1 MPEMRTM
8 GRLEPVLPSWR
19 TGMVASTLAL
29 LAAGCALK
37 APPGHEAT
45 VRAALPP
52 DTAVPGAWATADRP
66 GAVANGWLAELDDP
80 ALAAIVAEAIAHNT
94 DLRAVSAKVQAAQ
107 QATVVAGSRMLPWVG
122 ATLGGNMV
130 HDDSGSTNESSVA
143 YLGVAWEADVWGR
156 LRAGRSAAEAR
167 AQSAAL
173 DYAYARQSLAATAA
187 RLWYLNT
194 EASQLVALGEEA
206 VAVYRKL
213 TDLVQ
218 IRTDYGKVSNLDLA
232 FMRSKLETAQSDLE
246 SARAAQ
252 GDARRGLE
260 VLLGRY
266 PAAEIRT
273 AAQFQPLPPPPQLDV
288 PGSMLLRRPDLLATE
303 QQVLAA
309 FRRQEAAELA
319 LLPGFSLSLAGG
331 RLGDQLL
338 TLLDLN
344 PWLAAAGIGV
354 SVPIYEGGR
363 LRAQVEIA
371 TAEQAAAVA
380 AYGSAVLGAFREVES
395 AVAADA
401 IYAARLPYEQR
412 ALADRKETVRISNLQ
427 YTAGKIDLLWVGELQ
442 AAEIGNEQNLI
453 KIITAQR
460 ANRIRMYLALGSSF
474 DAAPSRAGLIDRP
487 VARRPALR
495 LSRPRAARVLPRG
508 SVLPCCTTA
517 RPALHTASA
526 LP

>member
-1 MPEMRTM
+1 MPATRTM
-8 GRLEPVLPSWR
+8 GRLQPVLTCSR
-19 TGMVASTLAL
+19 TSLVTIVLAL
-29 LAAGCALK
+29 SAAGCALK
-37 APPGHEAT
+37 PPPAHEAT
-45 VRAALPP
+45 LEAALPP
-52 DTAVPGAWATADRP
+52 DTAVPGAWVAATRP

-80 ALAAIVAEAIAHNT
+80 ALAAIVAEALASNT
-94 DLRAVSAKVQAAQ
+94 DLRAAAARVQAAQ
-107 QATVVAGSRMLPWVG
+107 QSAVVAGSRMLPWVG
-122 ATLGGNMV
+122 ANLGGNIV

-156 LRAGRSAAEAR
+156 LRAGRAAAEAS
-167 AQSAAL
+167 AQSTAL

-194 EASQLVALGEEA
+194 EANQLVALGDQA
-206 VAVYRKL
+206 VDVYRQL

-218 IRTDYGKVSNLDLA
+218 IRADYGKVSNLDLA

-252 GDARRGLE
+252 GEARRGLE

-266 PAAEIRT
+266 PAAEIGT
-273 AAQFQPLPPPPQLDV
+273 AAQFAPLPPPPQLDV
-288 PGSMLLRRPDLLATE
+288 PGSLLLRRPDLLASE

-344 PWLAAAGIGV
+344 PWLAAAGIGM

-363 LRAQVEIA
+363 LQAQVEIT

-380 AYGSAVLGAFREVES
+380 GYGSAVLGAFREVENT
-395 AVAADA
+395 VAADT

-412 ALADRKETVRISNLQ
+412 ALADRKETVRISRIQ

-442 AAEIGNEQNLI
+442 GAEITNEQNLI
-453 KIITAQR
+453 KIVTAQR
-460 ANRIRMYLALGSSF
+460 ANRIRLYLALGSSF
-474 DAAPSRAGLIDRP
+474 DAAPAAQ
-487 VARRPALR
+487 VA
-495 LSRPRAARVLPRG
+495 S
-508 SVLPCCTTA
+508 TA
-517 RPALHTASA
+517 R
-526 LP
+526 